1 VLLLREVHAAEEG
14 LEAGVGAG
22 RPKSADRPKRRLWS
36 FFLIPSQDCVSRLEY
51 VVDELGSS
59 TEGRDF
65 SYGRRHEFSAANR
78 EEE

>member
-1 VLLLREVHAAEEG
+1 MRRRRDWKRGSERDDRSLPTVLRNACG
-14 LEAGVGAG
+14 
-22 RPKSADRPKRRLWS
+22 P
-36 FFLIPSQDCVSRLEY
+36 FLIPSQDCESRLEY
-51 VVDELGSS
+51 VVDELGST